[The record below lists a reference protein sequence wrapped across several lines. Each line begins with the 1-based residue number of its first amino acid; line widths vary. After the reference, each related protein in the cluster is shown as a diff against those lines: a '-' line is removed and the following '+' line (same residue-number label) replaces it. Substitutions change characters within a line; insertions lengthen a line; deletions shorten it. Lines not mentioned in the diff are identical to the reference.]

1 MAHTAHATTW
11 GDSCNLAQS
20 SFNYSIHITTD
31 RKIKEISASF
41 FKSSFFTV
49 SEAGSDFELKKEEK
63 ISLMSV

>member
-1 MAHTAHATTW
+1 MPQRGGTHAIWLRAHLITV
-11 GDSCNLAQS
+11 
-20 SFNYSIHITTD
+20 YSITTD